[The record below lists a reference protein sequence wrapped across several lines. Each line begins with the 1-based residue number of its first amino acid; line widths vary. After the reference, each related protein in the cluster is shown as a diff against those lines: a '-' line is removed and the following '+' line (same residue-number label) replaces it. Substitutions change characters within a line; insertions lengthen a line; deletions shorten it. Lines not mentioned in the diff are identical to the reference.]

1 MDPMRMT
8 WDDAEEFVK
17 AAGLDKDEYFHI
29 SRSRTAEE
37 EALRKTVVWDEKGI
51 RNVAVWWA
59 PGANEG
65 YYVHVDR
72 QLVKGRETVHE
83 LAMLGKFW
91 SAARAAIAAEVL
103 VRLFYGLFRH
113 PDELLDA
120 ARRNPEGDPSGPA

>member
-1 MDPMRMT
+1 MDSMKMT
-8 WDDAEEFVK
+8 WNDAEEFVK

-29 SRSRTAEE
+29 STARITNEE
-37 EALRKTVVWDEKGI
+37 VLRNTVIWDEKGI

-72 QLVKGRETVHE
+72 ELKREREVVHE

-91 SAARAAIAAEVL
+91 SPARASFAAELL
-103 VRLFYGLFRH
+103 VRLFYGLFKD
-113 PDELLDA
+113 PNELLEG
-120 ARRNPEGDPSGPA
+120 ARRNYEETNR